1 MIINNINVNK
11 VHWTR
16 YIWNS
21 KTNYMKRII
30 QTTASFF
37 LVLVLFACGGGKT
50 SNITLETTVSAEGP
64 FFQGG
69 NSLVADIPLNIKEL
83 VGDESLQE
91 VTSVKVTKAVMQM
104 EEGALASFNN
114 ATLQFVSDANPMTTV
129 AIINPISGEGESV
142 NFTTSD
148 EAEIESFFNEE
159 SFTVLLD
166 LDFKEDQYLETV
178 EAKVNMNLTIEY
190 K

>member
-1 MIINNINVNK
+1 
-11 VHWTR
+11 
-16 YIWNS
+16 
-21 KTNYMKRII
+21 
-30 QTTASFF
+30 
-37 LVLVLFACGGGKT
+37 
-50 SNITLETTVSAEGP
+50 
-64 FFQGG
+64 
-69 NSLVADIPLNIKEL
+69 
-83 VGDESLQE
+83 
-91 VTSVKVTKAVMQM
+91 VMQM